1 MRWQACSRAR
11 YILLASA
18 VVNQT
23 NLHAEEK
30 RLTVDGRDISGV
42 TLTLEPG
49 VSVSGRV
56 QFTSAPP
63 PELAA
68 RMRLE
73 FRHVADRAYNIR
85 GTTVAADGSG
95 AFTVS
100 GLRRGLYMIE
110 LVGAGSDSGWWM
122 PSALVGGV
130 DAADTPVEIGGSVTD
145 VMVTV
150 TNAPGEILGAAPS
163 SSSAR
168 ASSSCSRSIV
178 RLWRPGSRRIAGVRP
193 SSDGQYVVRR
203 LPPGEYLRR
212 RHRRRRAGAVVQS
225 RVSRIRRRTR
235 RDARD
240 VGRRRA
246 QARGPEMTLTSR
258 QLNRATLARQMLLAR
273 ESMTAPKAVGR
284 LVAMQAQLARPP
296 FVGLWTRLEK
306 FSRDQLIRAV
316 VKKDVVRATSL
327 RGTIHLMT
335 AADFVAFRGAI
346 QPALTKGLQA
356 ILRERARHAS
366 TRIG

>member
-1 MRWQACSRAR
+1 MRATTGNFGLMMAFVDGGRFEVAGVQPGE

-110 LVGAGSDSGWWM
+110 LVGVGSDSGWWM

-163 SSSAR
+163 STGSRVVVVFPVDR
-168 ASSSCSRSIV
+168 A
-178 RLWRPGSRRIAGVRP
+178 LWRPGSRRIAGVRP

-203 LPPGEYLRR
+203 LPPGEYFVVATDGVEPGQWFNREFLESV
-212 RHRRRRAGAVVQS
+212 AGPAAT
-225 RVSRIRRRTR
+225 RV
-235 RDARD
+235 
-240 VGRRRA
+240 
-246 QARGPEMTLTSR
+246 
-258 QLNRATLARQMLLAR
+258 TLA
-273 ESMTAPKAVGR
+273 G
-284 LVAMQAQLARPP
+284 
-296 FVGLWTRLEK
+296 G
-306 FSRDQLIRAV
+306 
-316 VKKDVVRATSL
+316 
-327 RGTIHLMT
+327 
-335 AADFVAFRGAI
+335 
-346 QPALTKGLQA
+346 
-356 ILRERARHAS
+356 ERKRVDLK
-366 TRIG
+366 